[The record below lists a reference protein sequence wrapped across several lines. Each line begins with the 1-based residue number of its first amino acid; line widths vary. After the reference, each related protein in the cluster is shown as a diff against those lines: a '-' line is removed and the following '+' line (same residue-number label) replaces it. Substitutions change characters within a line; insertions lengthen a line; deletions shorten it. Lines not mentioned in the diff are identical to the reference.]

1 MKYGLSQR
9 FVIPMS
15 TLTFLKCLKYMLS
28 ALLLIGVIKMYGTVN
43 KVEI

>member
-15 TLTFLKCLKYMLS
+15 TLTFLKCLKHMLS
-28 ALLLIGVIKMYGTVN
+28 ALLLISVIKTYETVN
-43 KVEI
+43 QVGI